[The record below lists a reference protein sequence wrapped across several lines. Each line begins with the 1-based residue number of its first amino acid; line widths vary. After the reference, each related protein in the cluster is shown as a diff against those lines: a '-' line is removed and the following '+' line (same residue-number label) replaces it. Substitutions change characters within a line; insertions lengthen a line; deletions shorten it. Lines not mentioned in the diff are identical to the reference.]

1 MKKIFSTV
9 ALLFLGMVG
18 VAQLRVYTSEYEICF
33 RDDITGLY
41 SDCRYDTNFISGFV
55 FNDLKTSFEHSTYN
69 NNLTS
74 TYYIDS
80 TINEVEQDVYYTIS
94 DQGNKY
100 LFIFNYEEE
109 EVVYIYPMD
118 GSYSIATRIKIVNY
132 N

>member
-1 MKKIFSTV
+1 MKKILTIV

-18 VAQLRVYTSEYEICF
+18 VAQLRVYTAEYEICF
-33 RDDITGLY
+33 RDDITRLY

-80 TINEVEQDVYYTIS
+80 TVNEVEQDVYYTIS

>member
-1 MKKIFSTV
+1 MKKILTIV

>member
-1 MKKIFSTV
+1 MKNILTIV
-9 ALLFLGMVG
+9 ILLFLRTVG
-18 VAQLRVYTSEYEICF
+18 VAQLSVYTAHQEVCF
-33 RDDITGLY
+33 FDDVTNLY
-41 SDCRYDTNFISGFV
+41 SNCRYDTNYVSGFV
-55 FNDLKTSFEHSTYN
+55 FNDLETSFEHSVYN
-69 NNLTS
+69 INMSS

-80 TINEVEQDVYYTIS
+80 TINEVEQDVYYTTS

-109 EVVYIYPMD
+109 EVVYIYPID

>member
-1 MKKIFSTV
+1 MKKILTIV

-18 VAQLRVYTSEYEICF
+18 VAQLRVYTAEYEICF

>member
-1 MKKIFSTV
+1 MKKILTIV

-33 RDDITGLY
+33 RDDVTGLY

>member
-18 VAQLRVYTSEYEICF
+18 VAQLRVYTSKYEICF

-55 FNDLKTSFEHSTYN
+55 FNDLKTSFDHSTYN

>member
-1 MKKIFSTV
+1 MKKILTIV

-18 VAQLRVYTSEYEICF
+18 VAQLRVYTAEYEICF
-33 RDDITGLY
+33 RDDVTGLY

-55 FNDLKTSFEHSTYN
+55 FNELKTSFEHSTYN

-80 TINEVEQDVYYTIS
+80 TINEVEQDVYYTAS

-100 LFIFNYEEE
+100 LFIFNYKEE
-109 EVVYIYPMD
+109 EVVYIYPID
-118 GSYSIATRIKIVNY
+118 GSYSIATRIKIVN
-132 N
+132 

>member
-1 MKKIFSTV
+1 MKKILAIFI
-9 ALLFLGMVG
+9 LLFLGMVG
-18 VAQLRVYTSEYEICF
+18 VAQLRVYTAEYEICF
-33 RDDITGLY
+33 RDDVTGLY

-80 TINEVEQDVYYTIS
+80 TINEVEQNVYYTIS

>member
-18 VAQLRVYTSEYEICF
+18 VAQLRVYTAEYEICF

>member
-1 MKKIFSTV
+1 MKKILTIV

-18 VAQLRVYTSEYEICF
+18 VAQLRVYTAEYEICF
-33 RDDITGLY
+33 RDDVTGLY

-80 TINEVEQDVYYTIS
+80 TINEVEQNVYYTIS

>member
-1 MKKIFSTV
+1 MKKILTIV

-18 VAQLRVYTSEYEICF
+18 VAQLRVYTAEYEICF

-80 TINEVEQDVYYTIS
+80 TVNEVEQDVYYTIS